1 MDIFQ
6 SGVLDKTF
14 AAIEEHGKEVMNWV
28 VLLKN
33 AEKK

>member
-1 MDIFQ
+1 MFQ
-6 SGVLDKTF
+6 SDMLNEKFTG
-14 AAIEEHGKEVMNWV
+14 IEEHGKEVINWV